1 MLYHFESTLGGK
13 RLFLGPPKFR
23 KKLQPVPFCCCLLTK
38 LCLTLLQSHGLWSVR
53 LLCPWDFP
61 GENTGV
67 GCRFL
72 LQGIFPTQG
81 SNQCLLHL
89 LHWQAG
95 SLSLAPSGKPL
106 YEEYTKQNAG
116 LDESQSGIK
125 ITKKNI
131 NNIRYADAAAAAA
144 AAPAAAKSLQSYPTL

>member
-1 MLYHFESTLGGK
+1 M
-13 RLFLGPPKFR
+13 
-23 KKLQPVPFCCCLLTK
+23 
-38 LCLTLLQSHGLWSVR
+38 
-53 LLCPWDFP
+53 
-61 GENTGV
+61 
-67 GCRFL
+67 GCHAL

-125 ITKKNI
+125 ITGRNI
-131 NNIRYADAAAAAA
+131 SNLRYADDTTLMAESKEEI
-144 AAPAAAKSLQSYPTL
+144 KSLLIKVKEENEKASLKLNIQKKEDRGVQSHHLMVNRCGKNENSDKLYFLGLQNHCRW